1 MTMLNDLTEAIRAA
15 VGTDSGIGKTVKYD
29 FRGDGFILI
38 GKDSVTNDDGPADL
52 TMTIS
57 LDDFMRMGTGELD
70 PMGAALTGR
79 LKFSNMFTALGL
91 QAKVVAL
98 MDRIPRA

>member
-1 MTMLNDLTEAIRAA
+1 MTILSDLTDAIRNA
-15 VGTDSGIGKTVKYD
+15 VGSDSGIGKSVKYD
-29 FRGDGFILI
+29 FKGDGFILI
-38 GKDSVTNDDGPADL
+38 DKDKVTNEDGPADL

-57 LDDFMRMGTGELD
+57 LPDFLSMGTGELD
-70 PMGAALTGR
+70 PMAAALTGR

-91 QAKVVAL
+91 QSKVVAL

>member
-70 PMGAALTGR
+70 PMGAALMGR

>member
-1 MTMLNDLTEAIRAA
+1 MTILSDLTNAIRIA
-15 VGTDSGIGKTVKYD
+15 VGHDSGIGKTVKYD
-29 FRGDGFILI
+29 FKGDGFILI
-38 GKDSVTNDDGPADL
+38 MRDKVTNEDGPADL

-57 LDDFMRMGTGELD
+57 IADFLAMGTGDLD

-91 QAKVVAL
+91 QSRVVAL
-98 MDRIPRA
+98 MDRIPHA